1 VRKEVGYYEDFFLIK
16 ATHDEEGI
24 VSFFSPHFASFYLL
38 LFVSNR
44 NITREFLG
52 KPSSLSKTF
61 LGSWFLGSLSFS
73 DSGGHNKASSEVWGK
88 FGNICPTYF
97 YD

>member
-1 VRKEVGYYEDFFLIK
+1 VRKEVGYHEDFFLIMSSK
-16 ATHDEEGI
+16 ASHDEEGI

-52 KPSSLSKTF
+52 KPSSLSQTF
-61 LGSWFLGSLSFS
+61 L
-73 DSGGHNKASSEVWGK
+73 
-88 FGNICPTYF
+88 
-97 YD
+97 